1 MLNENERYN
10 GNASLKKIGISHSYT
25 EEELKEFIKCMDD
38 IVYFATK
45 YVKIVNVDSGLI
57 PFDVFD
63 YQAKLLQHYQ
73 KNRFSIVLSSR
84 QSGKCVCGNT
94 IVSLKNNETGE
105 IINTT
110 IENAIGLLIKETIDE

>member
-63 YQAKLLQHYQ
+63 YQERLLRHYQ

-84 QSGKCVCGNT
+84 QSGKCVCGDSKVT
-94 IVSLKNNETGE
+94 LRNNETGE

-110 IENAIGLLIKETIDE
+110 IEESIGLLK

>member
-1 MLNENERYN
+1 MLNEKERYN
-10 GNASLKKIGISHSYT
+10 GNVNLKKIGISHSYT
-25 EEELKEFIKCMDD
+25 EDELKEFIKCMND
-38 IVYFATK
+38 IVYFARK

-63 YQAKLLQHYQ
+63 YQERLLKHYQ

-84 QSGKCVCGNT
+84 QSGKCICGDT
-94 IVSLKNNETGE
+94 EVTLKNNDTGE

-110 IENAIGLLIKETIDE
+110 IENTIGLLINEEINE

>member
-1 MLNENERYN
+1 MLKENERYN

-25 EEELKEFIKCMDD
+25 KEELEEFIKCMND
-38 IVYFATK
+38 IVYFARK
-45 YVKIVNVDSGLI
+45 YVKIVNVDNGLV

-63 YQAKLLQHYQ
+63 YQEKLLRHYQ

-84 QSGKCVCGNT
+84 QSGKCVCGDT
-94 IVSLKNNETGE
+94 KVIIKNNETGE

-110 IENAIGLLIKETIDE
+110 IENTIQLLLNGD

>member
-1 MLNENERYN
+1 
-10 GNASLKKIGISHSYT
+10 
-25 EEELKEFIKCMDD
+25 MDD

-73 KNRFSIVLSSR
+73 KIDFQLFYHLTVCLV
-84 QSGKCVCGNT
+84 KCVCGNT
-94 IVSLKNNETGE
+94 IVSLKIIETGE

-110 IENAIGLLIKETIDE
+110 IENALDY